1 MAIETSSRI
10 KAIDKGCPILQTMAL
25 TIHDKARVLQRTRS
39 LRAAKRSSSAIF
51 TDAPSVHARES
62 VERPRVSNYTGLDER

>member
-25 TIHDKARVLQRTRS
+25 TIHDKARVLQRRRS
-39 LRAAKRSSSAIF
+39 LRVAKRSSSVIF
-51 TDAPSVHARES
+51 TEAPSVYARES
-62 VERPRVSNYTGLDER
+62 IGRPRVSY